1 MSKRR
6 LPPRDFVWTPRLAYV
21 VGLLVTD
28 GNLSSDGRHIN
39 MRSAEIPML
48 ETFKGCLGIKNKI
61 GSDMKKDGH
70 IHFRVQFSDVQFYD
84 WLLKIGLTP
93 AKSLTIGA
101 IDVPDWVFPDYLRGA
116 IDGDG
121 NIQTYSDKY
130 NYYKGRN
137 YVTQRLFIRIVS
149 GSERHI
155 VWLQNKI
162 QELAQ
167 LHGAIIRKP
176 PPDEKRSP
184 LWELKFAKKES
195 MKLITWVYYD
205 PSVPCLQRKRSI
217 AENAL
222 KIIGEQRQKKYEF
235 IN

>member
-1 MSKRR
+1 MPKRR
-6 LPPRDFVWTPRLAYV
+6 LPEKDFIWTPNFAYA

-28 GNLSSDGRHIN
+28 GNLSKSGRHIT

-48 ETFKGCLGIKNKI
+48 ETFKDCLGLKNKI
-61 GSDMKKDGH
+61 GSTIRKDGH
-70 IHFRVQFSDVQFYD
+70 IHFRVQFGNVQFYD

-101 IDVPDWVFPDYLRGA
+101 IAVPDWVFPDYLRGV

-137 YVTQRLFIRIVS
+137 YITQRLFIRIVS

-155 VWLQNKI
+155 IWLQNKI
-162 QELAQ
+162 QCLVQ
-167 LHGAIIRKP
+167 LHGAIIKRP
-176 PPDEKRSP
+176 PIDEKHSP

-195 MKLITWVYYD
+195 MKLIDWIYYN
-205 PSVPCLQRKRSI
+205 PSVPCLQRKRDI
-217 AENAL
+217 AETAL
-222 KIIGEQRQKKYEF
+222 KIISEQKQKKYEF

>member
-1 MSKRR
+1 MPKRR
-6 LPPRDFVWTPRLAYV
+6 LPEKDFAWDAKLAYA

-28 GNLSSDGRHIN
+28 GNLSNSGRHIV

-48 ETFKGCLGIKNKI
+48 ETFKTCLDLQNKI
-61 GSDMKKDGH
+61 GSTTRKDGRT
-70 IHFRVQFSDVQFYD
+70 HFRVQFGNVQFYD
-84 WLLKIGLTP
+84 WLLRIGLTP
-93 AKSLTIGA
+93 AKNLTIGA
-101 IDVPDWVFPDYLRGA
+101 INVPDWVFPDYLRGC

-121 NIQTYSDKY
+121 SIQTYSDKY

-137 YVTQRLFIRIVS
+137 YITKRLFIRIVS

-162 QELAQ
+162 QYLTK
-167 LHGAIIRKP
+167 LHGAIIRRP
-176 PPDEKRSP
+176 PPDEKRSS

-195 MKLITWVYYD
+195 MKLIDWIYYD
-205 PSVPCLQRKRSI
+205 PSVPCLQRKRDV

-222 KIIGEQRQKKYEF
+222 KIISQQKQKKYEL